1 MQVNKSPIDIKFVAL
16 IIVFLSVFVACFAFV
31 IGRGDPETK
40 QPIVLAMVSLISGLL
55 GLGGGLLT
63 SGDKPNP
70 NLPSADLPPGSSVHT
85 SQQSDIKTPSPSGS
99 SIPEGSS
106 TLPKT

>member
-1 MQVNKSPIDIKFVAL
+1 MQINRPPIDIKFVAL
-16 IIVFLSVFVACFAFV
+16 IIVFLSVFVACFAFY

-63 SGDKPNP
+63 SGDKSNP
-70 NLPSADLPPGSSVHT
+70 NLPSADLPPGSSIT
-85 SQQSDIKTPSPSGS
+85 NTNAQRIQTPPD
-99 SIPEGSS
+99 PNNP
-106 TLPKT
+106 TQPPVK